1 MIKIKDEFKKITY
14 GTKSTLML
22 PTSLFIEK
30 EGYFDWGDKLP
41 FYSRRKKKQFT
52 GSSCKVI
59 KQGLSVLSNAQHIRK
74 VNFLN

>member
-41 FYSRRKKKQFT
+41 FYRIKKKKFT

-59 KQGLSVLSNAQHIRK
+59 KQDLSALSNAQHIRK

>member
-1 MIKIKDEFKKITY
+1 MTKIKDEFKKITY

-41 FYSRRKKKQFT
+41 FYSRRKKNSLQVQAVKLLN
-52 GSSCKVI
+52 KVC
-59 KQGLSVLSNAQHIRK
+59 LY
-74 VNFLN
+74 